1 MDEFVQQIR
10 DAITES
16 SCSSVYVI
24 NAGDGELASKLG
36 QCARLVLADRR
47 YFQRT
52 AWWQQVEPR
61 LRSLE
66 ARLDCEVVARR
77 FPKKLEDCIA
87 DVVKEGSVVLVANE
101 PEAAEALRV
110 ARCFEAVAAAGRCAI
125 VAAGLQPPSTLLS
138 WAARNVVFA
147 PADGYAFS
155 AREVRDGAEGCWTRH
170 VRAACACVASGELR
184 YDQPAPTGDIWR
196 VVASQARPCRPG
208 GPVLRFPREQLDDVK
223 RRALQ
228 HETPTWLLR
237 DGSTRVSLVASTAG
251 RYVEGGYAA
260 CHYVKTPPDERDVCY
275 ELATRDESMAFVS
288 IGATQFNGRDD
299 WPFAVPERP
308 LDVAC
313 VSRLVVLE
321 PWRRRGA
328 LDPLLRGACDVF
340 HRMGLPC
347 RITTRKDEVA
357 AKVFRRCA
365 LLAEED
371 APRRRK
377 LARQASEATTHAR
390 AIVPYEASNLFFQ
403 TITPTRTKARGKNI
417 GFTFWYV
424 GTPVCH
430 PRSGRPFTFVG
441 GNVRFAP
448 AAKLLD
454 DAKDV
459 DDVDDTRSR
468 YDCHYK

>member
-1 MDEFVQQIR
+1 MDEVVDQVCR
-10 DAITES
+10 ELSAPT
-16 SCSSVYVI
+16 VYVV
-24 NAGDGELASKLG
+24 NAGDGELAAKLR

-52 AWWQQVEPR
+52 AWWQHVEPR

-66 ARLDCEVVARR
+66 ARMDCEVVARR

-87 DVVKEGSVVLVANE
+87 DVVKEGNVVLVANE
-101 PEAAEALRV
+101 PDAAEALRIV
-110 ARCFEAVAAAGRCAI
+110 RCFEAAAAKGPCAI
-125 VAAGLQPPSTLLS
+125 VATGLQPPSTLLS

-155 AREVRDGAEGCWTRH
+155 AREIRDGGCWTSH
-170 VRAACACVASGELR
+170 VRAACECVASG
-184 YDQPAPTGDIWR
+184 DQRHDVALTGDIWR
-196 VVASQARPCRPG
+196 VVALQARPCRPC
-208 GPVLRFPREQLDDVK
+208 GPVLMFPPEQLDDVK
-223 RRALQ
+223 RRAGQ
-228 HETPTWLLR
+228 HETPTSLLR
-237 DGSTRVSLVASTAG
+237 DGTRVRLIASTAG

-275 ELATRDESMAFVS
+275 ELQTSDESIAFLS

-321 PWRRRGA
+321 PWRRKGA

-340 HRMGLPC
+340 HRIGLPC
-347 RITTRKDEVA
+347 RVTTRKDEVA
-357 AKVFRRCA
+357 AKVFRRCT

-371 APRRRK
+371 APRRRR
-377 LARQASEATTHAR
+377 LARKASEAATHSR
-390 AIVPYEASNLFFQ
+390 AIVPYEANDLFFQ
-403 TITPTRTKARGKNI
+403 TITPTRPKARGKNI

-424 GTPVCH
+424 GTPVRH
-430 PRSGRPFTFVG
+430 PRSGHPFTFVG
-441 GNVRFAP
+441 GSVRFAP
-448 AAKLLD
+448 D
-454 DAKDV
+454 G
-459 DDVDDTRSR
+459 
-468 YDCHYK
+468 YQQ